1 MNFAARMPD
10 TKEPIVSVRG
20 RGDGE
25 IEFKFFYR
33 GIGEI
38 RSKTLENA
46 R

>member
-1 MNFAARMPD
+1 
-10 TKEPIVSVRG
+10 VRG

-38 RSKTLENA
+38 RSKILENA